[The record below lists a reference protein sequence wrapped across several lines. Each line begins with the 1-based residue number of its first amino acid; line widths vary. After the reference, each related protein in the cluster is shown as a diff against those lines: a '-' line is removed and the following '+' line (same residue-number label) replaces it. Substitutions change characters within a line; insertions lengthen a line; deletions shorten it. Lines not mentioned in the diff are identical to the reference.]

1 VKFWDSS
8 AILPLIVQEA
18 GTDTMRKLFQE
29 DPQIVTWGWTRVEL
43 AGAVER
49 RVREGRVT
57 RVERRELMDRISRF
71 AESWDE
77 VTAFQPVRMRA
88 ISLLARH
95 PLRGADAGQLG
106 AALLVAEQG
115 LPGFAFVSLDR
126 RQSEAAEREGLRVL
140 PTSMLD

>member
-1 VKFWDSS
+1 MKFWDSS
-8 AILPLIVQEA
+8 AILPLILQEA
-18 GTDTMRKLFQE
+18 ESDVVRELFRE

-43 AGAVER
+43 TGAVER
-49 RVREGRVT
+49 RAREGGVT
-57 RVERRELMDRISRF
+57 RAQRRELLDRIGRF

-77 VTAFQPVRMRA
+77 VTAFQAVRTRA
-88 ISLLARH
+88 IALLARH

-106 AALLVAEQG
+106 AALLVAEQA

-140 PTSMLD
+140 PTSMLA